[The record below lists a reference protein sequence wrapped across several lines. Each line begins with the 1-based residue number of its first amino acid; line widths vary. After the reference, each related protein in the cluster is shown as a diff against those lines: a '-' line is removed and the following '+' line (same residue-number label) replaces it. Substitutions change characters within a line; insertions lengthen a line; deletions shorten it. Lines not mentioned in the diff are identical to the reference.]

1 MPALGAARPGGAC
14 PLPPLGHA
22 RFARPCIAWL
32 SQKTAKGAIF
42 TDMTTLD
49 IERMSVKERLDLIG
63 MLWDSLTAKDAGL
76 TPAQEAELVRR
87 VEAFELAHDD
97 LAWAKPYV
105 DEAAKEIERGEGVP
119 LEEHEARM
127 SAVMARL
134 AGK

>member
-1 MPALGAARPGGAC
+1 
-14 PLPPLGHA
+14 
-22 RFARPCIAWL
+22 
-32 SQKTAKGAIF
+32 
-42 TDMTTLD
+42 MTTLD
-49 IERMSVKERLDLIG
+49 IEHMSVKERLDLIG
-63 MLWDSLTAKDAGL
+63 ELWDSLTAKDAGL

-105 DEAAKEIERGEGVP
+105 DEAVDEIERGEGVP